1 MKNLLILLAF
11 AIANLANA
19 DIVGVRISGGVFDYE
34 VSGTIMD
41 GDGTDVARDTI
52 NVKSELGLQDDS
64 DSQVYIYIEH
74 PVPILPNIRFGS
86 TSLKLAGTGTIAAGG
101 FWFNGTDFTALAG
114 QSITSSFDM
123 SHTEIALYY
132 EIIDTGIDFD
142 LGLNFKFFDGDV
154 SIASSGASA
163 TEKFDGTVPMLY
175 AALTIP
181 LPAGFS
187 IAGDI
192 STISAGDA
200 AFTDYLIRLRYE
212 TDFVLGL
219 ELGYRSI
226 TLDFEDTGANELV
239 DIEVSGPYVSLHLA
253 F

>member
-52 NVKSELGLQDDS
+52 NVKSELGLKDDS

-86 TSLKLAGTGTIAAGG
+86 TSLKLAGTGTSKSGG
-101 FWFNGTDFTALAG
+101 FTFNGTPFPGDTE
-114 QSITSSFDM
+114 ITSSFDM

-142 LGLNFKFFDGDV
+142 LGLNVKFFDGDV